1 MRILLLIRSWNRGG
15 AERQFAQL
23 TRSFASRGHEVIAG
37 SLYAGGVFSKVAGES
52 GALVVD
58 FGKTGRFDVI
68 APLWRFVKLV
78 RVTRPEIIY
87 SFMPAAN
94 LMTTLASVASKQST
108 IVWGIRA
115 TRVDGREYGP
125 MSRFMYWLERKL
137 ISVPELVICNSAA
150 SRKEIVEAR
159 SHGVVIIENGIDV
172 ERFRPDQRLRDSLR
186 NQLGIDSTAMLIG
199 IVARLDPMKDHET
212 FLRAAVLV
220 KAVVSNARF
229 LVVGSDGGRLEH
241 RLRERAAT
249 LGLQSSIVWHTAK
262 DDVEAVYNALDVLV
276 SSSAYGESFS
286 NVIAE
291 AMACG
296 VPVVVTDVGD
306 SARIVGSAG
315 CVVKPRCAEALY
327 GGVLEMVSRGR
338 ALVGAAARERIAML
352 YGIDKCVERTESL
365 LAQTVMAR
373 RVSPRASSGG

>member
-23 TRSFASRGHEVIAG
+23 TRSFASRGHKVIAG
-37 SLYAGGVFSKVAGES
+37 SLYAGGAFAKVAGGT
-52 GALVVD
+52 GARVVD
-58 FGKTGRFDVI
+58 LGKTERFDVV

-78 RVTRPEIIY
+78 RATRPEIIY

-94 LMTTLASVASKQST
+94 LMTTLASVAWKQST

-115 TRVDGREYGP
+115 TQVDGRAYGSI
-125 MSRFMYWLERKL
+125 SRFMYWLERKL
-137 ISVPELVICNSAA
+137 INVPELVICNSVA
-150 SRKEIVEAR
+150 SRNEILEAR
-159 SHGVVIIENGIDV
+159 SHGVVVIENGIDV
-172 ERFRPDQRLRDSLR
+172 ERFRPDQQLRDSLR
-186 NQLGIDSTAMLIG
+186 NQLGIDSAATLIG

-212 FLRAAVLV
+212 FLKAAVLL
-220 KAVVSNARF
+220 KAAIASARF

-249 LGLQSSIVWHTAK
+249 LGLQSSIVWHTAQ

-276 SSSAYGESFS
+276 SSSAYGEGFS
-286 NVIAE
+286 NAIGE

-296 VPVVVTDVGD
+296 VPVVATDVGD

-315 CVVKPRCAEALY
+315 CIVKPRCAEALCS
-327 GGVLEMVSRGR
+327 GVLDMISRGR
-338 ALVGAAARERIAML
+338 EHVGSAARERIATL
-352 YGIDKCVERTESL
+352 YGSDKCVERTESL
-365 LAQTVMAR
+365 LMQTVMAR
-373 RVSPRASSGG
+373 RISPRASSGG